1 MKNKFKVRNFD
12 FVKEIIESYEDEEI
26 LNDFLEEFEKDK
38 EIKYKDYFN
47 FCYNYIDDMSETY
60 YINCNWNDEFEE
72 EELNLPSLL
81 FKSFIVYLSK
91 LS

>member
-26 LNDFLEEFEKDK
+26 LNDFLKEFEKDK

-60 YINCNWNDEFEE
+60 YINCNWNVEFEE
-72 EELNLPSLL
+72 EE
-81 FKSFIVYLSK
+81 
-91 LS
+91 